1 MNQQAEIYL
10 ALLLCSA
17 AVTLLLSV
25 YAWRHRRD
33 APGAHVFAFTTL
45 SITLWPVAAALE
57 TLSPDLP
64 TKLFW
69 VNVQYLSI
77 VTIPLGWALTSFEY
91 TTDGQWL
98 TRRRVLLLSVL
109 PVITL
114 FLAWSNDP
122 HGLIR
127 HDVFLDTS
135 GPAPTVHQEYG
146 PWFWIHA
153 TYSYI
158 LLLAGGSM
166 LAKTMERVPKLYWG
180 QPLSLL
186 AGMLSPL
193 VWNLGYVLGI
203 NSGLRFDMSP
213 VLLGVGAAIF
223 GWGLFRYRLFEVMPV
238 AHDKMIEAISDGV
251 LVVDSRGRIVEI
263 NPAAQQILACS
274 STQVMGRPF
283 ADVFGHIP
291 ALIQLF
297 ENPNPPYTVLV
308 QGTGA
313 EQTYCAARVSPLTG
327 SKDRVIGHLFVLR
340 DFTRRKKAEE
350 ALKFSDERYHE
361 LANSLPETVFEVD
374 VSGRI
379 TFVNRPGLR
388 QFGYTWEEIQRGVN
402 VLQMVVA
409 QDRERAKLEMEL
421 AMQTRQTAGGQ
432 EYLAIRK
439 NGSTFPGAV
448 STNLVLRNGVPAG
461 FRGLVFD
468 VTARKQAEVERER
481 LLNEVETWASQLDA
495 VVSAIPVGLVIFDS
509 DGNIIRMNAY
519 GARLM
524 AGATPHDEV
533 PLHER
538 ITQLRLETTE
548 GEPIPAWDSPPARA
562 LRGETVMDIV
572 AVIHLTEGEPACA
585 SISAAP
591 IKAASGRIVAAVATF
606 ADVTQLLE
614 LQQER
619 EDITRAISH
628 DLRGP
633 LTVILGHA
641 QIVDQQ
647 IRRSDTERSLVSTEA
662 IVFAATQMNAMIRD
676 LVDSIRVES
685 RQLELT
691 AVPVDLPRLAAD
703 MKARLARVL
712 EIERIRVEG
721 PEAVPLVAGDP
732 DRLERILMNLI
743 TNALKYSDPDTE
755 VVVRFR
761 RDRNEVIS
769 SVSDHG
775 DGIPSEE
782 LPHLFTRY
790 GKPKAQRRRRD
801 SLGLGLYIT
810 KGLVEAHG
818 GRIWV
823 ESQVGQGSTFSFS
836 VPIAEN
842 RDS

>member
-1 MNQQAEIYL
+1 MNQQAESYL
-10 ALLLCSA
+10 VLLLCSA
-17 AVTLLLSV
+17 AITLLLSA

-33 APGAHVFAFTTL
+33 APGAHVFALTTI
-45 SITLWPVAAALE
+45 SVTLWPVAAALE

-64 TKLFW
+64 TKVFW
-69 VNVQYLSI
+69 LNVQYLCI
-77 VTIPLGWALTSFEY
+77 VTIPLGWALTSLEY
-91 TTDGQWL
+91 ATDGQWL

-109 PVITL
+109 PVTTL
-114 FLAWSNDP
+114 LLAWSNDP

-127 HDVFLDTS
+127 YDVFLDTS

-146 PWFWIHA
+146 PWFWLNA
-153 TYSYI
+153 TYSYV

-203 NSGLRFDMSP
+203 NSGLGFDMSP
-213 VLLGVGAAIF
+213 VVLGVGAAIF

-238 AHDKMIEAISDGV
+238 AHDKVIEAISDGV
-251 LVVDSRGRIVEI
+251 MVVDSRGRIVEI
-263 NPAAQQILACS
+263 NPAAQQILGCS
-274 STQVMGRPF
+274 STRVMDRPF
-283 ADVFGHIP
+283 VDVLGHIP

-327 SKDRVIGHLFVLR
+327 GPDKVIGNLFVLR
-340 DFTRRKKAEE
+340 DFTRRKKAED
-350 ALKFSDERYHE
+350 ALKFSDQRFHE

-374 VSGRI
+374 ASGRI
-379 TFVNRPGLR
+379 TFVNHPGMR
-388 QFGYTWEEIQRGVN
+388 QFGYSLEEVQRGLN
-402 VLQMVVA
+402 LLQMVAA
-409 QDRERAKLEMEL
+409 QDRQRAKLDMER
-421 AMQTRQTAGGQ
+421 AIQTRQTAGGQ

-439 NGSTFPGAV
+439 DGSTFPGVV
-448 STNLVLRNGVPAG
+448 STSLVFRDGVPAG
-461 FRGLVFD
+461 FRGLVVD
-468 VTARKQAEVERER
+468 VTARKQAEIERER

-509 DGNIIRMNAY
+509 DGNVIRMNDY

-524 AGATPHDEV
+524 AGATPQDRV
-533 PLHER
+533 PFHER

-562 LRGETVMDIV
+562 LRGETVVDVV
-572 AVIHLTEGEPACA
+572 AMVHLAGEEAACA

-591 IKAASGRIVAAVATF
+591 IRASSGRIVAAVATF

-647 IRRSDTERSLVSTEA
+647 IRRSDTQRSLASTEA
-662 IVFAATQMNAMIRD
+662 IVFAATQMNAMIHD
-676 LVDSIRVES
+676 LVDSIRIES
-685 RQLELT
+685 RQLEV
-691 AVPVDLPRLAAD
+691 AAIPVDLPQLAAD
-703 MKARLARVL
+703 MKARLSRVL
-712 EIERIRVEG
+712 EIERIRIEQ
-721 PEAVPLVAGDP
+721 PQAIPQVAGDP

-755 VVVRFR
+755 VVVRFS
-761 RDRNEVIS
+761 RDRNDVIG

-775 DGIPSEE
+775 DGIASEE
-782 LPHLFTRY
+782 IPHLFTRF
-790 GKPKAQRRRRD
+790 GKPRMHRQRTD

-818 GRIWV
+818 GRVWV
-823 ESQVGQGSTFSFS
+823 ESQLGVGSTFFFS
-836 VPIAEN
+836 IPIAGPQH
-842 RDS
+842 S